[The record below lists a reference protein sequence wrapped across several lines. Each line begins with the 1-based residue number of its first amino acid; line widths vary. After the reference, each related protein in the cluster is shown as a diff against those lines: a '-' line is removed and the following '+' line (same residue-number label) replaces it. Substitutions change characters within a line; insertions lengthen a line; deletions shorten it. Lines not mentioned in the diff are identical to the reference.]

1 MRRKVE
7 QGDAFLPDVDMADI
21 ESLHADST
29 DYKIKYMLQ
38 AAKLRKQCDSVRHI
52 SKVLGIAKSTVYGW
66 LRRLAVGGIKRIHD
80 EKSPGRPCRLS
91 VKQKNKLKRDLGK
104 NPTKCGFL
112 RGSWTAKI
120 VACHIKNKFKVSYGA
135 SGALQLAKRMGF
147 SVRYARPVP
156 YNSATP
162 EEQEEYV
169 CKTIEM
175 LKKYDG
181 KHYKAVWVDAAA
193 FVDAPSSTRG
203 IRVKGGKDT
212 VQINFSKKSIKII
225 GALGQ
230 GTLDIQFHQKTDAES
245 VIALLEYLRYRY
257 GKVFVILDNAG
268 AHTGKQMN
276 DYIKNTKGDVVLWFL
291 PPRTPQHNPIE
302 IQWSE
307 IRRAVADIFFGGLDE
322 LQKRIRQ
329 LLHSGEVPIVK
340 LFGYM
345 QEALKNQNGPWY
357 PPRIIPVDPAIIQQ

>member
-29 DYKIKYMLQ
+29 DYKIKCMLQ

-66 LRRLAVGGIKRIHD
+66 LRRLAVGGLKRIHD
-80 EKSPGRPCRLS
+80 DKSPGRPCRLS

-169 CKTIEM
+169 TKTIEI
-175 LKKYDG
+175 LKKYSR
-181 KHYKAVWVDAAA
+181 KRYKAVWVDAAA

-203 IRVKGGKDT
+203 LRTIGGKDT
-212 VQINFSKKSIKII
+212 VQINFSKKSTKII

-230 GTLDIQFHQKTDAES
+230 GTLDIQFYQKIDADS
-245 VIALLEYLRYRY
+245 VIAFLEYLRCMY
-257 GKVFVILDNAG
+257 GRVLVILDNAG
-268 AHTGKQMN
+268 AHTSKQVKG
-276 DYIKNTKGDVVLWFL
+276 YIESTKGDVVLWFL

-302 IQWSE
+302 IQWRE
-307 IRRAVADIFFGGLDE
+307 IRRAVAGIFFGGLDE

-329 LLHSGEVPIVK
+329 LLDSGEVPIVK

-345 QEALKNQNGPWY
+345 QEALKNQNGPWH
-357 PPRIIPVDPAIIQQ
+357 PPRIIPVDPATIQQ